1 MGELDLVEDL
11 AIVTLVAGVAGFL
24 CQRIGL
30 SSIVGFLLAGLAVGP
45 HTPPFALISDEARIE
60 TLSQLGLVF
69 LMFSI
74 GLELSLGKLRRMG
87 LGLVFAVALGAAL
100 VFNVVRY
107 LCPLLGIG
115 STQALFVA
123 GMLMASSSATIGKI
137 LPETGLIHQRAGNLA
152 MSITV
157 LEDVV
162 AVVVLTFISS
172 IVQIH
177 SGPQAHLGRIL
188 GILLAFVTVI
198 IVLGLLFLP
207 RVLRRLDRAGTDLLT
222 ITVAGLVLGIAVIAV
237 KIGYSLVLGAFLLG
251 AIIAETP
258 QRPAVER
265 AMQGMRDV
273 FIAVFFVSIGM
284 LLDPALLV
292 KDWGL
297 ILCLGIVAVV
307 VRTFALSVALM
318 LTGTPDWDAIRT
330 GLMVTPIGEF
340 AFIIAQMGVSAQ
352 LLSADYYPIAVG
364 IALFTAVVS
373 PVLIRHSAQIT
384 NFAVNCEPKF
394 LREFL
399 TLYQQFLASAG
410 EHQQR
415 SRAFGLAR
423 QKLPLLVVSVIFVS
437 GILVFAPLMLHE
449 WGTLFPG
456 HVAAWRD
463 HLFWALVG
471 VAMTGPLL
479 WVWRRL
485 AEFVLALMD
494 LAFGA
499 EPWARLP
506 LLEVCLELMS
516 ALLVFAWV
524 WLLRPAGGNTA
535 YLFGGI
541 LAAAVVYILIF
552 GKRLMTVHHQI
563 DSQLAEAILSAEE
576 RRQQSHEHWLKEHQE
591 WELTLSEVRVPDSEA
606 WFDKT
611 LGDLAL
617 RSRFGCSV
625 IGVER
630 QGYPVPGPGP
640 DTAIFPNDVL
650 LVLGTKPQMQQVR
663 AFFDSSPTNTEKSDI
678 LDEIRLESLEVF
690 EQSRLAGNALAE
702 LEIPRHTGVQIV
714 GVSRGEHRILFPGPF
729 QVLLPGDWLLVVGTR
744 EQIHHFRE
752 WIKEDVPGT
761 EEHELK
767 VGV

>member
-1 MGELDLVEDL
+1 MGEFGLVEDL

-30 SSIVGFLLAGLAVGP
+30 SSIVGFLLAGLVVGP
-45 HTPPFALISDEARIE
+45 HTPPVALISDQARIE

-87 LGLVFAVALGAAL
+87 LGLVLAVALGATL
-100 VFNVVRY
+100 VFNVVRFV
-107 LCPLLGIG
+107 CPFIG
-115 STQALFVA
+115 VGPAQALFVA
-123 GMLMASSSATIGKI
+123 GMLMASSSAIIGKI

-157 LEDVV
+157 LEDLV
-162 AVVVLTFISS
+162 AVVMLTFISS

-177 SGPQAHLGRIL
+177 RGPQADIGRIL
-188 GILLAFVTVI
+188 GVLLAFVAVI
-198 IVLGLLFLP
+198 VVLGLLLLP

-237 KIGYSLVLGAFLLG
+237 KIGYSLALGAFLLG

-297 ILCLGIVAVV
+297 ILSLGLMAIV
-307 VRTFALSVALM
+307 VRTLAISAALM
-318 LTGTPDWDAIRT
+318 FTGTPDWDAIRA

-340 AFIIAQMGVSAQ
+340 AFIIAQVGVSAR

-373 PVLIRHSAQIT
+373 PILIQRSAQIS
-384 NFAVNCEPKF
+384 NVVVNCEPNF

-399 TLYQQFLASAG
+399 TVYQEFLASAG
-410 EHQQR
+410 EHQHR

-423 QKLPLLVVSVIFVS
+423 QKLPPLLVSVTFVS
-437 GILVFAPLMLHE
+437 GILVFAPLLLRQ
-449 WGTLFPG
+449 WDASFPG
-456 HVAAWRD
+456 NAAAWRD

-471 VAMTGPLL
+471 VATTGPLL
-479 WVWRRL
+479 GVWRRL
-485 AEFVLALMD
+485 AEFLLALTD
-494 LAFGA
+494 LVFAA
-499 EPWARLP
+499 EHWTRSHFLD
-506 LLEVCLELMS
+506 VCLELLG
-516 ALLVFAWV
+516 AVLVFAWV
-524 WLLRPAGGNTA
+524 WLLRPAAKDTA

-541 LAAAVVYILIF
+541 LAAAIVYIVVF

-591 WELTLSEVRVPDSEA
+591 WELTLSEIRVPDSEA

-611 LGDLAL
+611 LGDLVL

-630 QGYPVPGPGP
+630 HGYPVPGPGP

-650 LVLGTKPQMQQVR
+650 LVLGTKAQIQHVR
-663 AFFDSSPTNTEKSDI
+663 AFFDSGPTNTEKSNI
-678 LDEIRLESLEVF
+678 LDEIRLESVEVL

-744 EQIHHFRE
+744 DQIHRFRE
-752 WIKEDVPGT
+752 WIRGPASGAEG
-761 EEHELK
+761 HELK

>member
-1 MGELDLVEDL
+1 MGELGLVEDL

-30 SSIVGFLLAGLAVGP
+30 SSIVGFLLAGLVVGP
-45 HTPPFALISDEARIE
+45 YTPPVALISDQARIE

-87 LGLVFAVALGAAL
+87 LGLVLAVVLGATL
-100 VFNVVRY
+100 VFNVVRFV
-107 LCPLLGIG
+107 CPFIG
-115 STQALFVA
+115 VGPSQALFVA
-123 GMLMASSSATIGKI
+123 GMLMASSSAIIGKI

-157 LEDVV
+157 LEDLV

-177 SGPQAHLGRIL
+177 RGPQAHIGRIL
-188 GILLAFVTVI
+188 GVLLAFVAVI
-198 IVLGLLFLP
+198 VVLGLLFLP

-237 KIGYSLVLGAFLLG
+237 KIGYSLALGAFLLG

-297 ILCLGIVAVV
+297 ILSLGMVAIV
-307 VRTFALSVALM
+307 VRTLAISAALM

-340 AFIIAQMGVSAQ
+340 AFIIAQVGVSAQ
-352 LLSADYYPIAVG
+352 LLSPDYYPIAVG

-373 PVLIRHSAQIT
+373 PILIQRSAQIST
-384 NFAVNCEPKF
+384 FAVNCEPKF

-423 QKLPLLVVSVIFVS
+423 QKLPLLLISVTFVS
-437 GILVFAPLMLHE
+437 GILVFAPLLLRQ
-449 WGTLFPG
+449 WDTLFPG
-456 HVAAWRD
+456 NAVTWRD

-479 WVWRRL
+479 GVWRRL
-485 AEFVLALMD
+485 AEFLLALMD
-494 LAFGA
+494 LVFGA
-499 EPWARLP
+499 AHWARLP

-516 ALLVFAWV
+516 ALLVFVWV
-524 WLLRPAGGNTA
+524 WLLRPTSGNTA

-541 LAAAVVYILIF
+541 VAAAIVYILVF

-591 WELTLSEVRVPDSEA
+591 WELTLSEIRVPDSEA

-630 QGYPVPGPGP
+630 HGYPVPSPGP

-650 LVLGTKPQMQQVR
+650 LVLGTKAQIQHVR

-678 LDEIRLESLEVF
+678 LDEIRLESLEVL

-744 EQIHHFRE
+744 DQIHRFRE
-752 WIKEDVPGT
+752 WIKEAVTGT
-761 EEHELK
+761 EEHEAE

>member
-1 MGELDLVEDL
+1 MGELGLVEDL

-30 SSIVGFLLAGLAVGP
+30 SSIVGFLLAGLVVGP
-45 HTPPFALISDEARIE
+45 YTPPVALISDQGRIE

-87 LGLVFAVALGAAL
+87 LGLVLAVVLGAML
-100 VFNVVRY
+100 VFSVVR
-107 LCPLLGIG
+107 LVCPFIG
-115 STQALFVA
+115 VGPSQALFVA

-157 LEDVV
+157 LEDLV

-177 SGPQAHLGRIL
+177 RGPQTHIGRTLGV
-188 GILLAFVTVI
+188 LLAFVTVI
-198 IVLGLLFLP
+198 VVLGLLLLP

-237 KIGYSLVLGAFLLG
+237 KIGYSLALGAFLLG

-258 QRPAVER
+258 QRPVVER

-284 LLDPALLV
+284 LLDPVLLV

-297 ILCLGIVAVV
+297 IFSLGTLAIV
-307 VRTFALSVALM
+307 VRTVAISAALM
-318 LTGTPDWDAIRT
+318 FTGTPDWDAIRT

-340 AFIIAQMGVSAQ
+340 AFIIAQVGVSAQ

-364 IALFTAVVS
+364 IALFTAVIS
-373 PVLIRHSAQIT
+373 PILIQRSAQIS

-410 EHQQR
+410 EHQQG

-423 QKLPLLVVSVIFVS
+423 QKLPLLLINVTFVS
-437 GILVFAPLMLHE
+437 GILVFAPLILRQ
-449 WGTLFPG
+449 WNTLFPG
-456 HVAAWRD
+456 SAVAWRD

-471 VAMTGPLL
+471 VALTGPLL
-479 WVWRRL
+479 AVWRRL
-485 AEFVLALMD
+485 AEFLLSLTD
-494 LAFGA
+494 LVFGV
-499 EPWARLP
+499 EHWARLP
-506 LLEVCLELMS
+506 FVEVGLELMS
-516 ALLVFAWV
+516 ALLVFVWV
-524 WLLRPAGGNTA
+524 WFLRPMSGNIA

-541 LAAAVVYILIF
+541 VAAGIVYILVF

-563 DSQLAEAILSAEE
+563 ESQLAEAILSAEE
-576 RRQQSHEHWLKEHQE
+576 RRQQIHEHWLKEHQE
-591 WELTLSEVRVPDSEA
+591 WELTLSEIRVPDSEA

-630 QGYPVPGPGP
+630 HGYPVPGPGP

-650 LVLGTKPQMQQVR
+650 LVLGTKAQLQQVR
-663 AFFDSSPTNTEKSDI
+663 EFFDSSPTNTEKSDI
-678 LDEIRLESLEVF
+678 LDEIRLESLEVL

-744 EQIHHFRE
+744 DQIHRFRE
-752 WIKEDVPGT
+752 WIKEPVTGT

-767 VGV
+767 VGI